1 MKYCEEERIKTSFCR
16 ELVDGANKEKNLIYT
31 LWSKSAEKIRD
42 LFVGAFGTL
51 FPLSKSK

>member
-1 MKYCEEERIKTSFCR
+1 MKYCEEERVKSSFCR
-16 ELVDGANKEKNLIYT
+16 ELVGGANKEKNLIYT